1 VEHDPKQYP
10 GVSTIQAI
18 LDLILPLI
26 QMSLADELVETLAAK
41 KAELE
46 STSADYKRIA
56 EFYGNQITVWR
67 KAQKLLEV
75 IKPNRAQLEQ
85 DGTAV
90 ASMALLE
97 SLIGDTKPYD
107 RIKDLAPAID
117 SLQHALDAAIQA
129 AREALK
135 KTIDEYRDQLTPL
148 CDELGLS
155 PEEKLKVKEKLNQ
168 LYHRT
173 PLESNLASLELLRTT
188 QVDLAY
194 DYAIKTL
201 QDFRDAKAAEE
212 ARKREAEKTP
222 KSTGGAG
229 FAAEIPGGQKG
240 ASLPEHVNKPT
251 VLVESMQAKDL
262 IGSQEIRTTADV
274 DRLVEQIRATLKKKL
289 AEGKRIR
296 IC

>member
-1 VEHDPKQYP
+1 
-10 GVSTIQAI
+10 
-18 LDLILPLI
+18 
-26 QMSLADELVETLAAK
+26 MSLADELVETLAAK

-46 STSADYKRIA
+46 STYADYKRIA
-56 EFYGNQITVWR
+56 ELSGNQISVWR
-67 KAQKLLEV
+67 KAQKLLEA
-75 IKPNRAQLEQ
+75 IKPNRAELEQ
-85 DGTAV
+85 DGTVV
-90 ASMALLE
+90 ASIVLLE
-97 SLIGDTKPYD
+97 SILGDAKPYD

-148 CDELGLS
+148 CDEVGLN
-155 PEEKLKVKEKLNQ
+155 PEENFKVKEKLIH
-168 LYHRT
+168 LYNRA

-201 QDFRDAKAAEE
+201 QDFRDAKAALE
-212 ARKREAEKTP
+212 AKKREAEKTP
-222 KSTGGAG
+222 KVAGGAG
-229 FAAEIPGGQKG
+229 SVAETPGGQKG
-240 ASLPEHVNKPT
+240 ASLPEHANKPT

-274 DRLVEQIRATLKKKL
+274 DRLVEQIRAMLKKKL
-289 AEGKRIR
+289 AEGKRIK